1 MTTFKR
7 PSEPP
12 SGSDSSKRPKVSST
26 MRASAP
32 PAPLVQVKQEI
43 EDLRLHDKQ
52 SHSGSTAPGTGRTNA
67 SGLPAASKQPN
78 TAKEGR
84 QMGSARKE
92 GKSAQP
98 TPASIPTLTTH
109 ERYSD
114 PRANLHIVSS
124 DGTLFKVHMY
134 NFATH
139 W

>member
-1 MTTFKR
+1 
-7 PSEPP
+7 
-12 SGSDSSKRPKVSST
+12 
-26 MRASAP
+26 
-32 PAPLVQVKQEI
+32 
-43 EDLRLHDKQ
+43 
-52 SHSGSTAPGTGRTNA
+52 
-67 SGLPAASKQPN
+67 
-78 TAKEGR
+78 
-84 QMGSARKE
+84 MGSARKE

-139 W
+139 WRVLSFCRRIRLVPSGRWELRKKERIGG